1 MSADGRRT
9 AAGGALSLLVGLF
22 SGDADAVIAVLGP
35 DARLDVPRLDPA
47 AGEDAIRALVAAW
60 QDAYGYRLVDTRVHS
75 AVDTDTGAVTEI
87 RTVLAEGEREFPLPF
102 AIVETA
108 EDGAPSVRM
117 YHSERLIHGERRG
130 RRAIWPADPEQEPT
144 PLSEIHPAVAAYMA
158 AIASGDAAAVVAQL
172 APGGMLDNG
181 VTPVTDPA
189 DLDKIFRAMVRTGGA
204 RLVKRREVDDGT
216 VVAFE
221 YTGLPRP
228 AAPGSAPR
236 TPPGGGVGVYTY
248 DEQGRIRS
256 VRMYDDFD
264 PDALIAAGAQA

>member
-1 MSADGRRT
+1 MSAARSRT
-9 AAGGALSLLVGLF
+9 ADGGAQALLTALF
-22 SGDADAVIAVLGP
+22 AGDADAVVDVLGA

-47 AGEDAIRALVAAW
+47 TGEAAVRALVAGW
-60 QDAYGYRLVDTRVHS
+60 QDAYGYRLVDARVHS
-75 AVDTDTGAVTEI
+75 AVDTDAGAVTEI
-87 RTVLAEGEREFPLPF
+87 RTMLAEGDREFPLPF
-102 AIVETA
+102 AIVETL
-108 EDGAPSVRM
+108 EDGVPSVRM

-158 AIASGDAAAVVAQL
+158 AIASGDAAAVVARL

-189 DLDKIFRAMVRTGGA
+189 DLNSIFRAMVRTGGA
-204 RLVKRREVDDGT
+204 RLVKRREIDDGS

-248 DEQGRIRS
+248 DDQGRIRS

-264 PDALIAAGAQA
+264 PDALIAAGSQA